1 MTVVGFYIVQ
11 YGTLVPGSVLQ
22 LIFRLSFFRDEIAC
36 LPGDDCFSKCGQR
49 SSCADMAY
57 PKLVF
62 GMMPSGLRGLML
74 AVMLAA
80 LISDLTSIFNSA
92 STLFTMDVYQRFR
105 RRARDSELVLVGRIF
120 VVFLVAVSILWVPVI
135 QRTQGGQL
143 YMYIQGVAACLA
155 PPIAAVYLIAI
166 LWRRCTEP
174 GAFFALMTG
183 LIVGLIRLI
192 LTVVYHEPVCSEPD
206 NRPEIVARLH
216 YMYFAVLSFLLTSL
230 VMVVVSL
237 FTRPPEPEKLSRLT
251 YFNAWDVPV
260 ETDSP
265 TTVVC
270 AALAAYSAPAGDTV
284 AHYGDYDATVTEQ
297 PRCKENDCEEKA
309 ENGKYMRSNWCL
321 LPSLSILLGTE

>member
-1 MTVVGFYIVQ
+1 
-11 YGTLVPGSVLQ
+11 
-22 LIFRLSFFRDEIAC
+22 
-36 LPGDDCFSKCGQR
+36 
-49 SSCADMAY
+49 
-57 PKLVF
+57 
-62 GMMPSGLRGLML
+62 
-74 AVMLAA
+74 
-80 LISDLTSIFNSA
+80 
-92 STLFTMDVYQRFR
+92 
-105 RRARDSELVLVGRIF
+105 
-120 VVFLVAVSILWVPVI
+120 
-135 QRTQGGQL
+135 
-143 YMYIQGVAACLA
+143 
-155 PPIAAVYLIAI
+155 
-166 LWRRCTEP
+166 
-174 GAFFALMTG
+174 MTG